1 MSLRAR
7 LTLAFAVGMTLVS
20 LAVASFVY
28 VQVRSDLRSQVDMG
42 LRARAQALITEPNIV
57 RGVPQSS
64 GHLADNDESFA
75 QVLDGAGRILAATRS
90 VAREPLLDPAELRH
104 DRPWLTDHRP
114 PGLETARLLE
124 VPTTVRGARA
134 YLVVGATLSDTREAL
149 TRLLVLF
156 AVALPAA
163 LLASSLIGWLLA
175 GAALRPVRRMSAE
188 AAAITDADPARRLA
202 VPTGD
207 RGLTVLATTVNATFD
222 RLQTAIR
229 RERTFAAN
237 ASHELRTPLTI
248 LKAEVDTALSA
259 PRSPQQLREAL
270 ESAASEIRHLIAI
283 AEGLL
288 VIARTV
294 DGRMPVERVPIS
306 LAALVGERAE
316 AFSGMALER
325 ELELVVRAGDE
336 IVELDPTRVRQAID
350 NLLDNALRHCATG
363 GRVTIAATAGAGT
376 VSITVQ
382 DDGAGFSDA
391 ALAAAFQPFNRTN
404 NRSSGAGLGLAL
416 TRAIAEAH
424 GGRAEAWNVPAGGAA
439 VLLTFPGRTVSRS
452 GETGPR
458 GPMATVRS

>member
-28 VQVRSDLRSQVDMG
+28 VQVRSDLRSEVDMG
-42 LRARAQALITEPNIV
+42 LRARAQALIAGGNLV
-57 RGVPQSS
+57 RDLPQTS

-75 QVLDGAGRILAATRS
+75 QVLSGDGRILAATRS
-90 VAREPLLDPAELRH
+90 VAREPLLGRTELRH
-104 DRPWLTDHRP
+104 DRPWLTDRRP

-124 VPTTVRGARA
+124 VPATVRGARV

-156 AVALPAA
+156 AIALPVA

-207 RGLTVLATTVNATFD
+207 RGLAVLATTVNATFD

-259 PRSPQQLREAL
+259 PRSPHELREAL
-270 ESAASEIRHLIAI
+270 ESAAAEIRHLIAI

-294 DGRMPVERVPIS
+294 EGRMPVVRVPTS
-306 LAALVGERAE
+306 LTGLVGERAE
-316 AFSGMALER
+316 AFSGMARER
-325 ELELVVRAGDE
+325 DVELVVRAGDQ

-350 NLLDNALRHCATG
+350 NLLDNAVRHCAPG
-363 GRVTIAATAGAGT
+363 GRVTIDATAAAGA

-382 DDGAGFSDA
+382 DGGSGFSDA
-391 ALAAAFQPFNRTN
+391 ALAAAFQPFNRTD

-416 TRAIAEAH
+416 ARAIAEAH

-439 VLLTFPGRTVSRS
+439 VTLTFPAGTVPRP
-452 GETGPR
+452 GEPLPR
-458 GPMATVRS
+458 EPVASVRS